1 MQPATGVWVFHSA
14 DRKGASARSRA
25 EETESKLKLLGHR
38 ELDLVSRL
46 AVLYERAEL
55 YPQEVTKRQVAE
67 LNRKLDEIRAEI
79 DSLRAEPRPSD
90 W

>member
-1 MQPATGVWVFHSA
+1 M
-14 DRKGASARSRA
+14 RSRH
-25 EETESKLKLLGHR
+25 EETESQLKLLGHR

-67 LNRKLDEIRAEI
+67 LNRKLDEIRSEI
-79 DSLRAEPRPSD
+79 DVLRAEPRDHD

>member
-1 MQPATGVWVFHSA
+1 MQPASGVWVFHSA
-14 DRKGASARSRA
+14 DRHGSTERSRA
-25 EETESKLKLLGHR
+25 EETESQLKVLGHR

-67 LNRKLDEIRAEI
+67 LNRKLDEIRSEI
-79 DSLRAEPRPSD
+79 DALRAEPRDHD

>member
-1 MQPATGVWVFHSA
+1 VQPAIEVWVFHSA
-14 DRKGASARSRA
+14 DRVRQTARSRA
-25 EETESKLKLLGHR
+25 EEIDSRLKVLGYR

-55 YPQEVTKRQVAE
+55 YPREVTKPQVAE

-79 DSLRAEPRPSD
+79 ETLRAVEPRR
-90 W
+90 